1 MKKQTVQVTN
11 EIVQNL
17 FHDQY
22 PNTEVKFGF
31 VTVPVGERLPK
42 EGTNAH
48 EEQEYSYMLKGT
60 LRGVS
65 GGEPYEISA
74 GEASLIP
81 AGEQHW
87 CINDGDE
94 PVELVFALVKAQ

>member
-1 MKKQTVQVTN
+1 MIKKSPQNTG

-17 FHDQY
+17 FHDKY

-31 VTVPVGERLPK
+31 VTIPVGERLPA
-42 EGTNAH
+42 EGTTFH
-48 EEQEYSYMLKGT
+48 EEQEYSYVLKGT
-60 LRGVS
+60 LKGVS

-81 AGEQHW
+81 AGEVHW
-87 CINDGDE
+87 CQNIGEE
-94 PVELVFALVKAQ
+94 PVELVFALVK